1 MKIYIA
7 SKLENFEH
15 VQALRDSLRTLGHV
29 ITYDWTVH
37 GPVYRSGLERVREV
51 AEAETLGVLN
61 ADLVI
66 VLWPGGRGTHVEF
79 GIALGAGIPII
90 FVSGDERHHQAT
102 TETCAFYHHP
112 RVTRAYTLPEAL
124 LEVERRKVASPRLSA
139 ADIDR
144 ASAEVSAERA
154 HADR

>member
-7 SKLENFEH
+7 SKLENFAN
-15 VQALRDSLRTLGHV
+15 VQCLRDCLRSAGHQ

-37 GPVYRSGLERVREV
+37 GPVYASGLARVREV

-79 GIALGAGIPII
+79 GIALGASIPII

-112 RVTRAYTLPEAL
+112 RVTRCHTMPEVI
-124 LEVERRKVASPRLSA
+124 LEVERIRLRHESIA
-139 ADIDR
+139 NAPSVN
-144 ASAEVSAERA
+144 AWAPV
-154 HADR
+154 